1 MRGLR
6 IGKMYYRLKEPRS
19 AVQSRMTSFCY
30 SSTKYLLC
38 LLEHAK
44 SHDKANS
51 ANIGFIEELSAYLPA
66 LALGKSCLGERLR
79 VISSLGIFLD
89 IAVLR

>member
-1 MRGLR
+1 
-6 IGKMYYRLKEPRS
+6 MYYRLKEPRS
-19 AVQSRMTSFCY
+19 AVKSRMTSFCY